1 MGIRT
6 ATRRGTA
13 HRCQSSAA
21 WEESIMDAVT
31 GLWRSRTSWPY
42 YWRFQSFAPSM
53 IFEVRGNIT
62 RHLPTYL
69 SHSPRL
75 LLVSLSAYQC
85 LYLRMGIRRMTLHQ
99 SIPGIMKGNNG
110 SLVVSVSLFGE
121 WNALWI

>member
-1 MGIRT
+1 MEFENELAILLEFPEL
-6 ATRRGTA
+6 
-13 HRCQSSAA
+13 RC
-21 WEESIMDAVT
+21 IDD
-31 GLWRSRTSWPY
+31 L
-42 YWRFQSFAPSM
+42 
-53 IFEVRGNIT
+53 FEVRGNIT

-99 SIPGIMKGNNG
+99 SIPGIMKGNSG